1 MAFSETDASSADDV
15 DPEGSRE
22 THVLKMLYEGNV
34 PWPQHRMFRDKVF
47 VGDAK
52 WGPTWPNDYT
62 SVAEMA
68 SRAAKAVKCLAACR
82 LTICFGG
89 TRVLSV
95 SQNTLLKTLAPASA
109 PTRARELGSE
119 ATLSVHHCVP
129 VGLGGRP
136 MSYILLKIFK
146 CIRRG
151 RG

>member
-1 MAFSETDASSADDV
+1 MAFSETDANSADDV

-34 PWPQHRMFRDKVF
+34 PWPQHRMFRDTVF
-47 VGDAK
+47 VGDVK
-52 WGPTWPNDYT
+52 WGPTWPNNYT
-62 SVAEMA
+62 SVTEMA
-68 SRAAKAVKCLAACR
+68 SRVAKAVKGVAACR
-82 LTICFGG
+82 LTICFGRA
-89 TRVLSV
+89 RVLS
-95 SQNTLLKTLAPASA
+95 NNMLLNTLAPASA
-109 PTRARELGSE
+109 PTRARELGSD